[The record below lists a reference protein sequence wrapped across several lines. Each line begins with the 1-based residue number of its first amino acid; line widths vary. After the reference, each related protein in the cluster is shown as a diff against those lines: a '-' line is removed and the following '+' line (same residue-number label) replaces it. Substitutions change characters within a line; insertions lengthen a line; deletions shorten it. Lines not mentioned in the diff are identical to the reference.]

1 MQQTN
6 VIHVAQ
12 GGTVILPGQSQN
24 TQVNHH
30 GNQQVNQARSD
41 IKISKHVENDRLILP
56 HNILNFGSSSFP
68 KIKAT
73 LKEDFTRSSKI
84 QIIGIN
90 LVFTTNNSLRKPLD
104 HKWAGTKCAVSLT
117 ISL

>member
-41 IKISKHVENDRLILP
+41 IKLSKHVVENDRLILP
-56 HNILNFGSSSFP
+56 QNILNFGSFLVSP
-68 KIKAT
+68 KSRELSRKI
-73 LKEDFTRSSKI
+73 LPGHQRSK
-84 QIIGIN
+84 
-90 LVFTTNNSLRKPLD
+90 
-104 HKWAGTKCAVSLT
+104 
-117 ISL
+117 